1 MAGLSDSYKTMM
13 FNFKINKQNGHYDEV
28 LLISRVYDDE
38 EGISMIEYTVI

>member
-28 LLISRVYDDE
+28 LLVSKVFERDGDS
-38 EGISMIEYTVI
+38 SMIEYTVI